1 MKLIACLVL
10 FLCIGSGWALAAP
23 MLEPVCD
30 ARIIAGNMKGLSE
43 AQFAEVVDA
52 LEASGGIDHKYA
64 AELREFIKQAY
75 AASDI
80 GTWVRSRCAPQSRM
94 ENRSVAPNYVKR

>member
-1 MKLIACLVL
+1 
-10 FLCIGSGWALAAP
+10 
-23 MLEPVCD
+23 MLERVCD
-30 ARIIAGNMKGLSE
+30 ARLVAEHMKGLSE
-43 AQFAEVVDA
+43 AQFLEVVDV
-52 LEASGGIDHKYA
+52 LEASGGIDHTYA
-64 AELREFIKQAY
+64 DELREFIKQAY